1 MADYYAFSGIDDAT
15 EKTKGFLWPFKWSIW
30 WRIAVIS
37 LFTGGLGGL
46 NFPYSS
52 NNYTNSIDS
61 SQLAAGFSGM
71 SGLIE
76 ILLWLILA
84 IILVVIVFT
93 FLSSVF
99 QFVFVRCL
107 SENKFML
114 RKNFAENIGNGLR
127 LFGFWIVLIA
137 VTIIAVAVFFVLLL
151 SAGGLFHAPKV
162 LLIVPAIILFLLFL
176 LIIGIIGI
184 FTTDFVVPVMLK
196 DNCGIIEG
204 WKKCWGI
211 LKSSPSQSLV
221 YLVMRIIIAIALA
234 IILMLFAIVVV
245 LAIGLPLLAL
255 FYLSGLGLGFSPL
268 HITLLVIF
276 LVIAIPVLL
285 IISVPFNTF
294 LRVYSLSVLG
304 KMNPDYKMLE

>member
-1 MADYYAFSGIDDAT
+1 MANYFAFSGIDDAT
-15 EKTKGFLWPFKWSIW
+15 EKTKGFLWPFKWSVW

-52 NNYTNSIDS
+52 NNYTNPIDS
-61 SQLAAGFSGM
+61 SQLATGFSELAG
-71 SGLIE
+71 I
-76 ILLWLILA
+76 ILWLILA
-84 IILVVIVFT
+84 FILVAIVFT

-127 LFGFWIVLIA
+127 LFGFWIVM
-137 VTIIAVAVFFVLLL
+137 IIAAIIAALVFFVLIL
-151 SAGGLFHAPKV
+151 SAGGLFHAPNI
-162 LLIVPAIILFLLFL
+162 LLIIPAIILFLLVL
-176 LIIGIIGI
+176 LIIGIIGL

-211 LKSSPSQSLV
+211 LRNSPSQSIV
-221 YLVMRIIIAIALA
+221 YLVMRIIISIVLA
-234 IILMLFAIVVV
+234 IILLVFVIVVV
-245 LAIGLPLLAL
+245 LAIGLPFLAL
-255 FYLSGLGLGFSPL
+255 IHLSGLGLAFSPL
-268 HITLLVIF
+268 HITLLAII
-276 LVIAIPVLL
+276 LIIAIPILL

-304 KMNPDYKMLE
+304 KMNPEYKMIE